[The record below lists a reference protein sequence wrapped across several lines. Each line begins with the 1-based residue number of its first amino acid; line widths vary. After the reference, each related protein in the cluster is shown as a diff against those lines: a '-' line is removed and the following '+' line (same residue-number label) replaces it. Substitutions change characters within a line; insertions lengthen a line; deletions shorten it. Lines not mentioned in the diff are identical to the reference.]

1 MIPSLPSPADADTR
15 DAFIRAVLPGVPA
28 DVLSRFARALSAP
41 VAELA
46 ARAELVLDKPYGR
59 NHVLVAS
66 GEYGLSLAVL
76 LPGRSTSL
84 HAHELRREVFCVRAG
99 VMALTKGDRQVRLS
113 AGELDYST
121 PGEPHALTNDGDT
134 VLEVLEIFS
143 PALLD
148 DKVRISDRYDRAL
161 GRVTREQ

>member
-1 MIPSLPSPADADTR
+1 M
-15 DAFIRAVLPGVPA
+15 
-28 DVLSRFARALSAP
+28 
-41 VAELA
+41 
-46 ARAELVLDKPYGR
+46 DKPYGR
-59 NHVLVAS
+59 NHVLVAG

-84 HAHELRREVFCVRAG
+84 HAHELRREVFCVRTG
-99 VMALTKGDRQVRLS
+99 VLSLTRGDLQVRIG
-113 AGELDYST
+113 AGELDHST
-121 PGEPHALTNDGDT
+121 PGEPHALANEGDE

-161 GRVTREQ
+161 GKVTREQ

>member
-1 MIPSLPSPADADTR
+1 MILSPSSPADADAR
-15 DAFIRAVLPGVPA
+15 DAFIRGVLPGVPD
-28 DVLSRFARALSAP
+28 DVLVRFARALRAP
-41 VAELA
+41 LDELA
-46 ARAELVLDKPYGR
+46 AVAELVLDKPYGR
-59 NHVLVAS
+59 NHVLVAG

-84 HAHELRREVFCVRAG
+84 HAHELRREVFCVRTG
-99 VMALTKGDRQVRLS
+99 VLSLTRGDLQVRIG
-113 AGELDYST
+113 AGELDHST
-121 PGEPHALTNDGDT
+121 PGEPHALANEGDE

-161 GRVTREQ
+161 GKVTREQ